1 MCQAGDLVLLE
12 FTVFQRNN
20 DSSGTRSDWVEM
32 DTRPRE
38 LLSRRD
44 SRASCDLDFAP
55 ATPSKGL
62 MESKWEPECHQSEAR
77 SH

>member
-1 MCQAGDLVLLE
+1 MCHAGDLVLLE
-12 FTVFQRNN
+12 FTVFRRND

-44 SRASCDLDFAP
+44 SRASCDLDVV
-55 ATPSKGL
+55 
-62 MESKWEPECHQSEAR
+62 
-77 SH
+77 